1 MCVIPGAFGAS
12 CAALCI
18 AGYGN
23 RTTQSNRSK
32 LELIKIVNEIS
43 ELVSETAKNKKKRN
57 KCKYF

>member
-1 MCVIPGAFGAS
+1 VCVIPGAFGAS

-32 LELIKIVNEIS
+32 LELIKIVN
-43 ELVSETAKNKKKRN
+43 
-57 KCKYF
+57 